1 MRFSLEVR
9 RILLAMFAVSA
20 IIWQS
25 AAPTFALQRV
35 APVATQNFV
44 VYAEDPSFARRIA
57 NEAERFRSELSM
69 EWLGYEIK
77 PWQERCPITV
87 EIGLHAGGETSF
99 AFMIPPQGERGFPTG
114 WQMKIF
120 GPPERLLDAVLPH
133 EITHTIFATHFGRPL
148 PRWAD
153 EGACTTVEHVSERAK
168 NHNMLISFLGGT
180 PSRGIPFNRMFTMKN
195 YPHDILPLY
204 AQGYSLSKFLI
215 QQKGRRYFLD
225 YLTTGMNLESP
236 GLELAAWDNAT
247 DRHYGYKDLS
257 ELQLAWM
264 DWVRS
269 GSAGEQA
276 GGPVLA
282 AKPGGAPPYARQASA
297 SAAVGS
303 QNPDQRFV
311 SPDTRVGGSGNKGP
325 AESVADL
332 PINQGW
338 YAKQMKNSQSS
349 RRVAASRQS
358 IDIPGSEAVSEELR
372 EQVVL
377 PPNPSKTIWR

>member
-1 MRFSLEVR
+1 MRFPLEVR

-25 AAPTFALQRV
+25 AAPTFAFQRV
-35 APVATQNFV
+35 APVASQNFV

-57 NEAERFRSELSM
+57 NEAERFRRELSL

-77 PWQERCPITV
+77 PWPERCPITV

-99 AFMIPPQGERGFPTG
+99 AFMMPPQGERGFPTG

-282 AKPGGAPPYARQASA
+282 AKPGGPTPYARQASA
-297 SAAVGS
+297 TAGS
-303 QNPDQRFV
+303 QTPDQRFV
-311 SPDTRVGGSGNKGP
+311 SPDPRAGGAGNNGP

-349 RRVAASRQS
+349 RRVAASRQT
-358 IDIPGSEAVSEELR
+358 IDIPGSEAVGEELR
-372 EQVVL
+372 EQVTL